1 MTDEELQQIIEEGE
15 AGIADLIAVYGEV
28 ESEYMQAANA
38 AAGLPP
44 ASAVTTSTL
53 PPDQQ

>member
-15 AGIADLIAVYGEV
+15 AGIADLMAVYGEV

-44 ASAVTTSTL
+44 TSAVTTSTL
-53 PPDQQ
+53 PPNQQ